1 MVKFPVTSPKC
12 RATSPLQRSNT
23 YVVSNG
29 AADESDIY
37 KVQISAEGY
46 FLVENSQ
53 ADYNLRKDG
62 IHYVSDGYLM

>member
-1 MVKFPVTSPKC
+1 
-12 RATSPLQRSNT
+12 
-23 YVVSNG
+23 VVSNG

-46 FLVENSQ
+46 FLVENFQ
-53 ADYNLRKDG
+53 ADYNIRKDG